1 MKGALNSY
9 SSLRRAGFF
18 FVAFVLSNCGLSDKT
33 ADRFVTM
40 DTDALIE
47 KVSQEPNSLVKV
59 YNFWASW
66 CTPCLKEIPE
76 FEAFA
81 KAHASEVE
89 LVFVSLDRQKV
100 WETAV
105 PNAVEELKMTQ
116 PIWLIDQGLDF
127 EWRYQVDEGW
137 VLPAIPV
144 TLMSYK
150 SHRKFFMKPLDRKEL
165 EEALLELQTL

>member
-9 SSLRRAGFF
+9 SSLRKAGFL
-18 FVAFVLSNCGLSDKT
+18 FVVFVLSNCGLSEKT

-47 KVSQEPNSLVKV
+47 KVSQEPDSLVKV
-59 YNFWASW
+59 FNFWASW

-89 LVFVSLDRQKV
+89 LVFVNLDRQKV

-105 PNAVEELKMTQ
+105 PNAVEELEMTQ

-144 TLMSYK
+144 TLMIYK

>member
-1 MKGALNSY
+1 MEGAFKTY
-9 SSLRRAGFF
+9 SRLRMLGFLS
-18 FVAFVLSNCGLSDKT
+18 VLFALSSCGLSEKT
-33 ADRFVTM
+33 EDRYVIM

-47 KVSQEPNSLVKV
+47 KVGQEPASKIRV

-81 KAHASEVE
+81 KAHTSEVE
-89 LVFVSLDRQKV
+89 LVFVSLDRKKV

-105 PNAVEELKMTQ
+105 PEAADELKMTQ

-127 EWRYQVDEGW
+127 EWRYQIDEGW

-144 TLMSYK
+144 TLITYK
-150 SHRKFFMKPLDRKEL
+150 SHRKFFMKPLERKEL
-165 EEALLELQTL
+165 EEALLELHTL

>member
-9 SSLRRAGFF
+9 SSLRRAGFL

>member
-9 SSLRRAGFF
+9 SSLRKAGFL
-18 FVAFVLSNCGLSDKT
+18 FVVFVLSNCGLSEKT

-47 KVSQEPNSLVKV
+47 KVSQEPDSLVKV
-59 YNFWASW
+59 FNFWASW

-105 PNAVEELKMTQ
+105 PNAVEELEMTQ

-144 TLMSYK
+144 TLMIHK

>member
-1 MKGALNSY
+1 MERAFKTY
-9 SSLRRAGFF
+9 SSLRMLGFLSVLF
-18 FVAFVLSNCGLSDKT
+18 ALSNCGLSEKAEDQY
-33 ADRFVTM
+33 VIM
-40 DTDALIE
+40 DTEALIE
-47 KVSQEPNSLVKV
+47 KVAQESTSKVRV

-81 KAHASEVE
+81 KAHTAEVA
-89 LVFVSLDRQKV
+89 LVFVSLERKKV

-105 PNAVEELKMTQ
+105 PEVADELEMTQ

-144 TLMSYK
+144 TLMTYK
-150 SHRKFFMKPLDRKEL
+150 SHRKFFMKPLERKEL

>member
-1 MKGALNSY
+1 MEAAIKTY
-9 SSLRRAGFF
+9 SRLSKWEVLF
-18 FVAFVLSNCGLSDKT
+18 FVFILSSCGSSNKDT
-33 ADRFVTM
+33 NQFITM
-40 DTDALIE
+40 NTDALIE
-47 KVSQEPNSLVKV
+47 KVAEAPASKIKV

-81 KAHASEVE
+81 QAHAAEVE
-89 LVFVSLDRQKV
+89 LVFVSLDRKKV
-100 WETAV
+100 WGTAV
-105 PNAVEELKMTQ
+105 PEVAAELEMTQ

-127 EWRYQVDEGW
+127 EWRYQIDEGW

-144 TLMSYK
+144 TLMTYK
-150 SHRKFFMKPLDRKEL
+150 SHRKFFMKPLERREL